1 MAEEADAADKPLR
14 AGRFEPGNARVSLRQ
29 HEDLFLRRRKWGP
42 RTDRHVEGG
51 VGQLVVFTL
60 KRSMTD
66 RYKRTLAA
74 LFIIA
79 ASVFAVVAQTVSGP
93 MSETERSVRTF
104 YDGYADDL
112 RQARREGIVDRYD
125 RRGAYLMG
133 NGSKR
138 LQTFEQIKDVYMTKW
153 SGPKSF
159 EWKDLSV

>member
-1 MAEEADAADKPLR
+1 MI
-14 AGRFEPGNARVSLRQ
+14 
-29 HEDLFLRRRKWGP
+29 
-42 RTDRHVEGG
+42 
-51 VGQLVVFTL
+51 
-60 KRSMTD
+60 D

-79 ASVFAVVAQTVSGP
+79 ASVFAVAAQTASGP
-93 MSETERSVRTF
+93 MSETERSVRSF

-159 EWKDLSV
+159 EWKDLSVEVMSKDAAAVTARFEWTTASGQILNFSYTGVLVKQDGKWRIRIEDESTAPQKPVGN

>member
-1 MAEEADAADKPLR
+1 MT
-14 AGRFEPGNARVSLRQ
+14 N
-29 HEDLFLRRRKWGP
+29 
-42 RTDRHVEGG
+42 
-51 VGQLVVFTL
+51 L
-60 KRSMTD
+60 KL
-66 RYKRTLAA
+66 RTLAA
-74 LFIIA
+74 LCITA
-79 ASVFAVVAQTVSGP
+79 AGVFTVAAQKAEP
-93 MSETERSVRTF
+93 MSETERSVRSF

-159 EWKDLSV
+159 EWKDLSVEVLSKDAAAVTARFEWTTAAGQILDFSYTGVLLRQDGKWRIRIEDESTAPPKPAGN